1 MKEKKKD
8 EKKDKILRDFK
19 DKTKNTV
26 EIEEANK
33 IVSDQV
39 PEYHIT
45 INDRD
50 HVEGM
55 IFNGPQG
62 SIVYDPGG
70 EHSRL
75 QTIAYY
81 SGNIGPVVKVGDMF
95 KIKFDVNSLNGVM
108 VPTEA
113 ANQISNQLGMSPGER
128 KKLIEVL
135 NSMAQ
140 NFKETGNYEE
150 LNISPVSISDDR
162 KIQVKYAQ
170 KNNAEILKILRGY
183 YEDSVNQRAYLALL
197 GFLLTSLLHYDL
209 KTLSKS
215 VIQVPLVMFTG
226 PTKATKTSLPSFF
239 LGKGFDIS
247 DKSEYLYPYERIRT
261 QSAFN
266 NHLTESYTPM
276 LLDDTNPEWIYQH
289 EEQIKDYGQTGIFA
303 SRGKRSG
310 IGTNEFLGFRSFM
323 VTSNDN
329 YRVDHSLATS
339 NRFIIVKFGLE
350 NIIRKN
356 REKWNQFRNSL
367 PEGFMLSLMYE
378 IFNEV
383 LIDDILKEVEQF
395 DTASDFVN
403 YGISLL
409 NKLCTKYGIPEFPY
423 YTQDDTPDVD
433 SYAYEVAEGF
443 ISEHEKIQNSRESST
458 SMGETIKYQ
467 AYRSAMENQFSVEQK
482 YHRIYIY
489 FTSGAF
495 KILNQQRSL
504 KMPYATAADFVN
516 NVKSSDQGVRIENN
530 GLPYSKKFGRVA
542 KYCYVVSIPDPDN
555 PEPIKTSKNEVDAE
569 LQKLLDAKKTLED
582 LKVPTT
588 DIDRK
593 IKEFN
598 TAHSNNDGNG
608 TIENTGTKNLGNSDI
623 DSLPDGPVKQS
634 LIEEREDQEHNAKK
648 KPVKKTIHYY
658 QLNANFDKYGYDFFK
673 GSDIELQSSRT
684 FYYKDSTKIKYMLY
698 QLLMPEEPENTPDGW
713 FSFSRKDGRELESE
727 KAYNA
732 LSKGDLQ

>member
-8 EKKDKILRDFK
+8 EKKEKILRDFK

-33 IVSDQV
+33 IVSGQV

-197 GFLLTSLLHYDL
+197 GFLITSLLHYDL
-209 KTLSKS
+209 KTRSKS

-266 NHLTESYTPM
+266 NHLTKSYTPM

-367 PEGFMLSLMYE
+367 PEGFMLSLMFE
-378 IFNEV
+378 IFNGV
-383 LIDDILKEVEQF
+383 LIDDILKDIEQL
-395 DTASDFVN
+395 DTAADFIN
-403 YGISLL
+403 YGIRQI
-409 NKLCTKYGIPEFPY
+409 NQLCEKYGISKFPY
-423 YTQDDTPDVD
+423 YTQDETPDVD
-433 SYAYEVAEGF
+433 SYAYEVVEGF
-443 ISEHEKIQNSRESST
+443 ISEDEKIKKSIDERIIA
-458 SMGETIKYQ
+458 GEPVQLQT
-467 AYRSAMENQFSVEQK
+467 YRSPIESQFSVERK
-482 YHRIYIY
+482 DNRILIY

-516 NVKSSDQGVRIENN
+516 NVKSSDQGVRVENN
-530 GLPYSKKFGRVA
+530 GLTIAKRIGTFSKH
-542 KYCYVVSIPDPDN
+542 CYVVSLPDPDN
-555 PEPIKTSKNEVDAE
+555 PEPIKTLKNEVNPE
-569 LQKLLDAKKTLED
+569 LQKLLSAKKTLED
-582 LKVPTT
+582 LNVPTT

-593 IKEFN
+593 IKEYKYAHPGN
-598 TAHSNNDGNG
+598 TGNG
-608 TIENTGTKNLGNSDI
+608 TIDNTGTQNPDNSDI
-623 DSLPDGPVKQS
+623 DTLPDGPVKES
-634 LIEEREDQEHNAKK
+634 LREEREDQEHNAKK
-648 KPVKKTIHYY
+648 KPVKKSIHYY
-658 QLNANFDKYGYDFFK
+658 QLNANFDKYEYDFFK

-684 FYYKDSTKIKYMLY
+684 FYYKDSTKIKYRLY